1 MTRLLVFIILSL
13 SFAVSVQAQKVHRAA
28 KAMYELKFDK
38 SFELFDEVL
47 EKEPENVIA
56 LVGFAKARLRE
67 NELKK
72 NPIPLEVLQLCY
84 DNLLK
89 GKSGLQYIKED
100 DAKLLMIDLR
110 VFNAKSID
118 TLLEQTSNLIWNYYI
133 KEEKSISK
141 FEFFQANYYKDNF
154 QNPSRLVGYKLDKL
168 YYDSLSNINTF
179 SAYNFYLDKFDK
191 TKLVKGIYSN
201 DAKSKI
207 LGIEYKEAI
216 DAKGAEKLLQF
227 VAKNK
232 IKNLEGIAKKT
243 FEELLIPTTREIEK
257 REYARALATPGVS
270 LLEAFINDYKSAPE
284 VRNAKDSIE
293 HRYYYDAQYKHLLT
307 NYETFLNRYKYSV
320 FKNEIEDSVVAMRF
334 RNTINSNNKSDLT
347 NFIDQSTKFHK
358 SNLIK
363 SLIDS
368 TNSRIYNLEFIDA
381 NNSSELV
388 TILEFYRKY
397 KNSTYPD
404 FTTIQKK
411 LINTWEQAIL
421 KENSSPD
428 ENGLVNFIHEFSN
441 EPSTTF
447 NKVIDATKSGLIRYA
462 EKLKPSLV
470 TDVLYNASTDNIYIN
485 LSSEKIESL
494 SNLIASKINITNTSN
509 NKDILE
515 RLKNLNSES
524 SPSLLE
530 IFMNFFGSFT
540 VSNSYIESLY
550 TNNDRCFIFGYNT
563 KEKFTTK
570 LLLWDDSEMKYKE
583 VDVASKDNIL
593 LRTFMTQNGITN
605 LSAYLGPSRTKYN
618 YVLIGS
624 KINNA
629 SLINLMT
636 RSNN

>member
-1 MTRLLVFIILSL
+1 MTRLLVFLILSL

-72 NPIPLEVLQLCY
+72 NPIPLEILQHCY

-89 GKSGLQYIKED
+89 GKSGLQNIKED

-141 FEFFQANYYKDNF
+141 FEFFQANYYKDNL
-154 QNPSRLVGYKLDKL
+154 QNPARLVGYKLDKL

-216 DAKGAEKLLQF
+216 DAKGAEKLIQF
-227 VAKNK
+227 VTKNK

-257 REYARALATPGVS
+257 REYARALASPGVS
-270 LLEAFINDYKSAPE
+270 LLETFINDYKSAPE

-293 HRYYYDAQYKHLLT
+293 HRYYYDAQAKHLLT
-307 NYETFLNRYKYSV
+307 NYETFLNRYKSSV
-320 FKNEIEDSVVAMRF
+320 FKNEIEDSVVAIRF
-334 RNTINSNNKSDLT
+334 RTTINSNNKSDLI

-397 KNSTYPD
+397 KNSTYPN
-404 FTTIQKK
+404 FSTIQKK

-447 NKVIDATKSGLIRYA
+447 NKVIDATKSGLTRYA

-470 TDVLYNASTDNIYIN
+470 TDVLYNASNDNIYIN
-485 LSSEKIESL
+485 LSPEKIESL
-494 SNLIASKINITNTSN
+494 SNLIASKISITNTTN

-550 TNNDRCFIFGYNT
+550 SNNDRCFIFGYNT

-583 VDVASKDNIL
+583 VDLANKDNIL
-593 LRTFMTQNGITN
+593 LRTFMAQNGIAN
-605 LSAYLGPSRTKYN
+605 LSSYLGPSRSKYN

>member
-1 MTRLLVFIILSL
+1 MTRLLVFLILSL

-72 NPIPLEVLQLCY
+72 NPIQLEILQHCY

-89 GKSGLQYIKED
+89 GKSGLQNIKED

-141 FEFFQANYYKDNF
+141 FEFFQANYYKDNL
-154 QNPSRLVGYKLDKL
+154 QNPARLVGYKLDKL

-216 DAKGAEKLLQF
+216 DAKGAEKLIQF
-227 VAKNK
+227 VTKNK

-257 REYARALATPGVS
+257 REYARALASPGVS
-270 LLEAFINDYKSAPE
+270 LLETFINDYKSAPE

-293 HRYYYDAQYKHLLT
+293 HRYYYDAQAKHLLT
-307 NYETFLNRYKYSV
+307 NYETFLNRYKSSV
-320 FKNEIEDSVVAMRF
+320 FKNEIEDSVVAIRF
-334 RNTINSNNKSDLT
+334 RTTINSNNKSDLT

-397 KNSTYPD
+397 KNSTYPN
-404 FTTIQKK
+404 FSTIQKK

-447 NKVIDATKSGLIRYA
+447 NKVIDATKSGLTRYA

-470 TDVLYNASTDNIYIN
+470 TDVLYNASNDNIYIN
-485 LSSEKIESL
+485 LSTEKIESL
-494 SNLIASKINITNTSN
+494 SNVIASKISITNTSN

-550 TNNDRCFIFGYNT
+550 SNNDRCFIFGYNT

-583 VDVASKDNIL
+583 VDLANKDNIL
-593 LRTFMTQNGITN
+593 LRTFMAQNGIAN
-605 LSAYLGPSRTKYN
+605 LSSYLGPSRSKYN

>member
-1 MTRLLVFIILSL
+1 
-13 SFAVSVQAQKVHRAA
+13 
-28 KAMYELKFDK
+28 MYELKFDK

-72 NPIPLEVLQLCY
+72 NPIPLEILQHCY

-110 VFNAKSID
+110 VFNENSID
-118 TLLEQTSNLIWNYYI
+118 TLLVQTSNLIWNYYI

-141 FEFFQANYYKDNF
+141 FEFFQAYYYKDNF
-154 QNPSRLVGYKLDKL
+154 QNPARLVGYKLDKL

-243 FEELLIPTTREIEK
+243 FEELIIPATREIEK

-270 LLEAFINDYKSAPE
+270 LLEAFVNDYKTAPE

-293 HRYYYDAQYKHLLT
+293 HRYYYDAQAKHLLT
-307 NYETFLNRYKYSV
+307 NYETFLNRYKSSI

-363 SLIDS
+363 NLIDS

-397 KNSTYPD
+397 KNSSYPN
-404 FTTIQKK
+404 FSTIQKK

-441 EPSTTF
+441 EPSTSF

-470 TDVLYNASTDNIYIN
+470 TDVLYNASPDNIYIN
-485 LSSEKIESL
+485 LSTEKIESL
-494 SNLIASKINITNTSN
+494 SNVIASKISITNTSN

-583 VDVASKDNIL
+583 VDVANKDNIL
-593 LRTFMTQNGITN
+593 LRTFMAQNGIAN
-605 LSAYLGPSRTKYN
+605 LSSYLGPSRSKYN

>member
-1 MTRLLVFIILSL
+1 MTRLLVFLILSL

-72 NPIPLEVLQLCY
+72 NPIQLEILQHCY

-89 GKSGLQYIKED
+89 GKSGLQNIKED

-141 FEFFQANYYKDNF
+141 FEFFQANYYKDNL
-154 QNPSRLVGYKLDKL
+154 QNPARLVGYKLDKL

-216 DAKGAEKLLQF
+216 DAKGAEKLIQF
-227 VAKNK
+227 VTKNK

-257 REYARALATPGVS
+257 REYARALASPGVS
-270 LLEAFINDYKSAPE
+270 LLETFINDYKSAPE

-293 HRYYYDAQYKHLLT
+293 HRYYYDAQAKHLLT
-307 NYETFLNRYKYSV
+307 NYETFLNRYKSSV
-320 FKNEIEDSVVAMRF
+320 FKNEIEDSVVAIRF
-334 RNTINSNNKSDLT
+334 RTTINSNNKSDLT

-397 KNSTYPD
+397 KNSSYPN
-404 FTTIQKK
+404 FSTIQKK

-447 NKVIDATKSGLIRYA
+447 NKVIDATKSGLTRYA

-470 TDVLYNASTDNIYIN
+470 TDVLYNASNDNIYIN
-485 LSSEKIESL
+485 LSTEKIESL
-494 SNLIASKINITNTSN
+494 SNVIASKISITNTSN

-583 VDVASKDNIL
+583 VDLANKDNIL
-593 LRTFMTQNGITN
+593 LRTFMAQNGIAN
-605 LSAYLGPSRTKYN
+605 LSSYLGPSRSKYN

>member
-1 MTRLLVFIILSL
+1 L

-72 NPIPLEVLQLCY
+72 NPIQLEILQHCY

-89 GKSGLQYIKED
+89 GKSGLQNIKED

-141 FEFFQANYYKDNF
+141 FEFFQANYYKDNL
-154 QNPSRLVGYKLDKL
+154 QNPARLVGYKLDKL

-216 DAKGAEKLLQF
+216 DAKGAEKLIQF
-227 VAKNK
+227 VTKNK

-257 REYARALATPGVS
+257 REYARALASPGVS
-270 LLEAFINDYKSAPE
+270 LLETFINDYKSAPE

-293 HRYYYDAQYKHLLT
+293 HRYYYDAQAKHLLT
-307 NYETFLNRYKYSV
+307 NYETFLNRYKSSV
-320 FKNEIEDSVVAMRF
+320 FKNEIEDSVVAIRF
-334 RNTINSNNKSDLT
+334 RTTINSNNKSDLT

-397 KNSTYPD
+397 KNSTYPN
-404 FTTIQKK
+404 FSTIQKK

-447 NKVIDATKSGLIRYA
+447 NKVIDATKSGLTRYA

-470 TDVLYNASTDNIYIN
+470 TDVLYNASNDNIYIN
-485 LSSEKIESL
+485 LSTEKIESL
-494 SNLIASKINITNTSN
+494 SNVIASKISITNTSN

-550 TNNDRCFIFGYNT
+550 SNNDRCFIFGYNT

-583 VDVASKDNIL
+583 VDLANKDNIL
-593 LRTFMTQNGITN
+593 LRTFMAQNGIAN
-605 LSAYLGPSRTKYN
+605 LSSYLGPSRSKYN

>member
-1 MTRLLVFIILSL
+1 L

-72 NPIPLEVLQLCY
+72 NPIQLEILQHCY

-89 GKSGLQYIKED
+89 GKSGLQNIKED

-141 FEFFQANYYKDNF
+141 FEFFQANYYKDNL
-154 QNPSRLVGYKLDKL
+154 QNPARLVGYKLDKL

-216 DAKGAEKLLQF
+216 DAKGAEKLIQF
-227 VAKNK
+227 VTKNK

-257 REYARALATPGVS
+257 REYARALASPGVS
-270 LLEAFINDYKSAPE
+270 LLETFINDYKSAPE

-293 HRYYYDAQYKHLLT
+293 HRYYYDAQAKHLLT
-307 NYETFLNRYKYSV
+307 NYETFLNRYKSSV
-320 FKNEIEDSVVAMRF
+320 FKNEIEDSVVAIRF
-334 RNTINSNNKSDLT
+334 RTTINSNNKSDLT

-397 KNSTYPD
+397 KNSTYPN
-404 FTTIQKK
+404 FSTIQKK

-447 NKVIDATKSGLIRYA
+447 NKVIDATKSGLTRYA

-470 TDVLYNASTDNIYIN
+470 TDVLYNASNDNIYIN
-485 LSSEKIESL
+485 LSPEKIESL
-494 SNLIASKINITNTSN
+494 SNLIASKISITNTTN

-530 IFMNFFGSFT
+530 IFMSFFGSFT

-583 VDVASKDNIL
+583 VDLANKDNIL
-593 LRTFMTQNGITN
+593 LRTFMAQNGIAN
-605 LSAYLGPSRTKYN
+605 LSSYLGPSRSKYN

>member
-1 MTRLLVFIILSL
+1 MTRLLVFLILSL
-13 SFAVSVQAQKVHRAA
+13 PFAVSVQAQKVHRAA

-72 NPIPLEVLQLCY
+72 NPIPLEILQHCY

-110 VFNAKSID
+110 VFNENSID
-118 TLLEQTSNLIWNYYI
+118 TLLVQTSNLIWNYYI

-141 FEFFQANYYKDNF
+141 FEFFQAYYYKDNF
-154 QNPSRLVGYKLDKL
+154 QNPARLVGYKLDKL

-243 FEELLIPTTREIEK
+243 FEELIIPATREIEK

-270 LLEAFINDYKSAPE
+270 LLEAFVNDYKTAPE

-293 HRYYYDAQYKHLLT
+293 HRYYYDAQAKHLLT
-307 NYETFLNRYKYSV
+307 NYETFLNRYKSSI

-363 SLIDS
+363 NLIDS

-397 KNSTYPD
+397 KNSSYPN
-404 FTTIQKK
+404 FSTIQKK

-441 EPSTTF
+441 EPSTSF

-470 TDVLYNASTDNIYIN
+470 TDVLYNASPDNIYIN
-485 LSSEKIESL
+485 LSTEKIESL
-494 SNLIASKINITNTSN
+494 SNVIASKISITNTSN

-583 VDVASKDNIL
+583 VDVANKDNIL
-593 LRTFMTQNGITN
+593 LRTFMAQNGIAN
-605 LSAYLGPSRTKYN
+605 LSSYLGPSRTKYN

>member
-1 MTRLLVFIILSL
+1 MTRLLVFLILSL

-72 NPIPLEVLQLCY
+72 NPIQLEILQHCY

-89 GKSGLQYIKED
+89 GKSGLQNIKED

-141 FEFFQANYYKDNF
+141 FEFFQANYYKDNL
-154 QNPSRLVGYKLDKL
+154 QNPARLVGYKLDKL

-216 DAKGAEKLLQF
+216 DAKGAEKLIQF
-227 VAKNK
+227 VTKNK

-257 REYARALATPGVS
+257 REYARALASPGVS
-270 LLEAFINDYKSAPE
+270 LLETFINDYKSAPE

-293 HRYYYDAQYKHLLT
+293 HRYYYDAQAKHLLT
-307 NYETFLNRYKYSV
+307 NYETFLNRYKSSV
-320 FKNEIEDSVVAMRF
+320 FKNEIEDSVVAIRF
-334 RNTINSNNKSDLT
+334 RTTINSNNKSDLT

-397 KNSTYPD
+397 KNSTYPN
-404 FTTIQKK
+404 FSTIQKK

-447 NKVIDATKSGLIRYA
+447 NKVIDATKSGLTRYA

-470 TDVLYNASTDNIYIN
+470 TDVLYNASNDNIYIN
-485 LSSEKIESL
+485 LSPEKIESL
-494 SNLIASKINITNTSN
+494 SNLIASKISITNTTN

-563 KEKFTTK
+563 KEKFTKK

-583 VDVASKDNIL
+583 VDLANKDNIL
-593 LRTFMTQNGITN
+593 LRTFMAQNGIAN
-605 LSAYLGPSRTKYN
+605 LSSYLGPSRSKYN

>member
-1 MTRLLVFIILSL
+1 
-13 SFAVSVQAQKVHRAA
+13 
-28 KAMYELKFDK
+28 
-38 SFELFDEVL
+38 
-47 EKEPENVIA
+47 
-56 LVGFAKARLRE
+56 
-67 NELKK
+67 
-72 NPIPLEVLQLCY
+72 
-84 DNLLK
+84 
-89 GKSGLQYIKED
+89 
-100 DAKLLMIDLR
+100 MIDLR

-293 HRYYYDAQYKHLLT
+293 HRYYYDAQNKHLLT

-583 VDVASKDNIL
+583 VDVASKDNVL

>member
-118 TLLEQTSNLIWNYYI
+118 SLLEQTSNLIWNYYI

-293 HRYYYDAQYKHLLT
+293 HRYYYDAQNKHLLT

-470 TDVLYNASTDNIYIN
+470 TDVLYNASTDNIYVN
-485 LSSEKIESL
+485 LSNEKIESL

>member
-1 MTRLLVFIILSL
+1 L

-72 NPIPLEVLQLCY
+72 NPIPLEILQHCY

-89 GKSGLQYIKED
+89 GKSGLQNIKED

-141 FEFFQANYYKDNF
+141 FEFFQANYYKDNL
-154 QNPSRLVGYKLDKL
+154 QNPARLVGYKLDKL

-216 DAKGAEKLLQF
+216 DVKGAEKLIQF
-227 VAKNK
+227 VTKNK

-257 REYARALATPGVS
+257 REYARALASPGVS
-270 LLEAFINDYKSAPE
+270 LLETFINDYKSAPE

-293 HRYYYDAQYKHLLT
+293 HRYYYDAQAKHLLT
-307 NYETFLNRYKYSV
+307 NYETFLNRYKSSV
-320 FKNEIEDSVVAMRF
+320 FKNEIEDSVVAIRF
-334 RNTINSNNKSDLT
+334 RTTINSNNKSDLT

-397 KNSTYPD
+397 KNSTYPN
-404 FTTIQKK
+404 FSTIQKK

-447 NKVIDATKSGLIRYA
+447 NKVIDATKSGLTRYA

-470 TDVLYNASTDNIYIN
+470 TDVLYNASNDNIYIN
-485 LSSEKIESL
+485 LSTEKIESL
-494 SNLIASKINITNTSN
+494 SNVIASKISITNTSN

-583 VDVASKDNIL
+583 VDLANKDNIL
-593 LRTFMTQNGITN
+593 LRTFMAQNGIAN
-605 LSAYLGPSRTKYN
+605 LSSYLGPSRSKYN